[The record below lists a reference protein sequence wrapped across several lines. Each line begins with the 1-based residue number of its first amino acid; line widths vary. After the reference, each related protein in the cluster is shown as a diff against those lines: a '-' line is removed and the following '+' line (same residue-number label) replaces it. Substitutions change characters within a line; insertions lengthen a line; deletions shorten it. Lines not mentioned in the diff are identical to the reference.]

1 MKKTISIIAIIV
13 LSILSIYALIDL
25 IESAYLVMRYEHF
38 DARSSGNIF
47 GKFIFIVISCFAI
60 RFILKWNRK
69 KSTS

>member
-1 MKKTISIIAIIV
+1 
-13 LSILSIYALIDL
+13 
-25 IESAYLVMRYEHF
+25 MRYEHF